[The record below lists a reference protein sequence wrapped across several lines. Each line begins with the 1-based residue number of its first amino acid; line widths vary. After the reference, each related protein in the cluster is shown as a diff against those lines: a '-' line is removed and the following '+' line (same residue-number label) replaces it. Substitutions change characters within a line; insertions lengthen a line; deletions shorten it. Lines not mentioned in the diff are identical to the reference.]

1 MIMILVGARITD
13 FSIFLAHLSTD
24 GGDFTDFMEMWM
36 HANGALF
43 PLFISYIYV
52 LLYNK
57 NNSKRFYRIFSCL
70 SAIAALCPMLS
81 WVIIPFIY
89 LQGNASINDDVTK
102 FLVVF
107 CEYYNPL
114 IVSLVASYL
123 I

>member
-81 WVIIPFIY
+81 WVIIQI
-89 LQGNASINDDVTK
+89 GRAHV
-102 FLVVF
+102 
-107 CEYYNPL
+107 
-114 IVSLVASYL
+114 
-123 I
+123 